1 MDSFDEQ
8 MLGEESVSYCINPK
22 CQQRQNPYGADNCLA
37 CDTPLLIN
45 NRYRAVR
52 MLHQSDRTEIFE
64 LQDLGFP
71 ESGWEIPKILKVLT
85 DNSNPNLVR
94 LFQQEE
100 LILRCLKSLEVPKV
114 LPGGYFTFQTIDATK
129 LHCLAMEEI
138 QGTNLEQWLKENGS
152 ISENQAIDWLKQ
164 LTKILNGVHSK
175 GFFHR
180 DIKPS
185 NIMCRPDGSLVLID
199 FGAARKITSDT
210 YIDKYENCDT
220 TLIVSS
226 GYTPPEQKNRAA
238 IPKSDLFAL
247 GRTFVHL
254 LTHQHPDCLAKTATG
269 ELIWRDLAPQI
280 SGNLAN
286 LIDEMIAVD
295 SQRRPQNPCTVLQ
308 RLDRIECANLTVSN
322 FFRQAASK
330 INFIYP
336 YIRLNQIN
344 YRLIGLGVGISLFLG
359 TTAFK
364 LFAPQW
370 AVFFNNCAADSYE
383 SDRLNSAQFYLD
395 LALIIAP
402 KLGESNYIQGLIF
415 DANIDFKAARNSY
428 EKAIMSVP
436 EKSLNNLARLDI
448 LEKQYSNAIPRLK
461 RGLQL
466 VKEVDLKSALHK
478 NMGWALLEIGDY
490 RQAEIQLNSA
500 IALDS
505 DRASAYC
512 LLGRVREAQ
521 KDSSGAFTAWHNC
534 LKYAPN
540 EKYQPELDK
549 WVIEAKNRL
558 EVQGNDGVTSIRKP

>member
-8 MLGEESVSYCINPK
+8 MLGEESVNYCINPK
-22 CQQRQNPYGADNCLA
+22 CQQRHNPYGLDNCLA
-37 CDTPLLIN
+37 CNTPLLIN

-52 MLHQSDRTEIFE
+52 KLYQNDRTEIFE
-64 LQDLGFP
+64 LQDLGFRALD
-71 ESGWEIPKILKVLT
+71 WEVPKILKVLA
-85 DNSNPNLVR
+85 DGGDPNIVR

-100 LILRCLKSLEVPKV
+100 LILRQLKSLAIPKV
-114 LPGGYFTFQTIDATK
+114 FPGGYFTVEISCCTL
-129 LHCLAMEEI
+129 LHCLVMEKI
-138 QGTNLEQWLKENGS
+138 PGYNLEEWLKSNAK
-152 ISENQAIDWLKQ
+152 ISEERALDWLKQ
-164 LTKILNGVHSK
+164 ITQLLESVHNQ

-220 TLIVSS
+220 TVILSH
-226 GYTPPEQKNRAA
+226 GYTPPEQVNRAA

-254 LTHQHPDCLAKTATG
+254 LTGKHPNCLAVTATG
-269 ELIWRDLAPQI
+269 KLSWRELAPQI
-280 SGNLAN
+280 SVNFAD
-286 LIDEMIAVD
+286 LIDEMMAAE
-295 SQRRPQNPCTVLQ
+295 SQHRPQNPSIVLQ

-336 YIRLNQIN
+336 YIRLNHRN
-344 YRLIGLGVGISLFLG
+344 YRMIGLGVGVSLFLG

-370 AVFFNNCAADSYE
+370 AVYFNNCAADSYE
-383 SDRLNSAQFYLD
+383 SDRLNSAQFYLN
-395 LALIIAP
+395 LALMMAP

-461 RGLQL
+461 RGLLL
-466 VKEVDLKSALHK
+466 VKEVGLKSTLHK
-478 NMGWALLEIGDY
+478 NMGWALLEMGDY
-490 RQAEIQLNSA
+490 QQAEIQLNSA

-558 EVQGNDGVTSIRKP
+558 EVQGNDG

>member
-1 MDSFDEQ
+1 MDSLDEQ

-22 CQQRQNPYGADNCLA
+22 CQQRQNPYGSETCLA

-64 LQDLGFP
+64 LEDLGFG
-71 ESGWEIPKILKVLT
+71 EAGWDIPKILKVLT
-85 DNSNPNLVR
+85 DDSNLNLVR

-100 LILRCLKSLEVPKV
+100 LILRQLKHLKIPQVF
-114 LPGGYFTFQTIDATK
+114 PGGYFTFEASCRVK
-129 LHCLAMEEI
+129 VYCLAMEQI
-138 QGTNLEQWLKENGS
+138 QGKNLEQWLTES
-152 ISENQAIDWLKQ
+152 EIISEKQAIDWLKQ
-164 LTKILNGVHSK
+164 LTKTLGCVHGR

-199 FGAARKITSDT
+199 FGTARYITSDT
-210 YIDKYENCDT
+210 YIDKYENCNT
-220 TLIVSS
+220 TLIISP
-226 GYTPPEQKNRAA
+226 GYTPPEQEKCAA

-254 LTHQHPDCLAKTATG
+254 LTCRHPDSLAKTATG
-269 ELIWRDLAPQI
+269 ELIWRQLAPQI
-280 SGNLAN
+280 SVDMAD
-286 LIDEMIAVD
+286 LIDEMMSVN
-295 SQRRPQNPCTVLQ
+295 SELRPQNPSTVLQ
-308 RLDRIECANLTVSN
+308 RLAQIECEHLTVSK
-322 FFRQAASK
+322 FFRQVARK

-336 YIRLNQIN
+336 NIQLNHRN
-344 YRLIGLGVGISLFLG
+344 YSLVGLGVSVSLFLG
-359 TTAFK
+359 ITAFK
-364 LFAPQW
+364 SLAPQW
-370 AVFFNNCAADSYE
+370 VVSLNNCAADHYTADKLERSQFC
-383 SDRLNSAQFYLD
+383 LN
-395 LALIIAP
+395 LALFLDP
-402 KLGESNYIQGLIF
+402 NLGESHYIQGLIF
-415 DANIDFKAARNSY
+415 EKNRDFHSARNSY
-428 EKAIMSVP
+428 EISIKNIP
-436 EKSLNNLARLDI
+436 DKSLNNLARLDI
-448 LEKQYSNAIPRLK
+448 LEKQYSNAIPRLQ

-466 VKEVDLKSALHK
+466 VKEVDSKSALHK

-490 RQAEIQLNSA
+490 QQAEIQLNSA

-521 KDSSGAFTAWHNC
+521 KDSNGAFTAWHNC
-534 LKYAPN
+534 LRYAPN

-558 EVQGNDGVTSIRKP
+558 EVQGNDGVTSIQKP